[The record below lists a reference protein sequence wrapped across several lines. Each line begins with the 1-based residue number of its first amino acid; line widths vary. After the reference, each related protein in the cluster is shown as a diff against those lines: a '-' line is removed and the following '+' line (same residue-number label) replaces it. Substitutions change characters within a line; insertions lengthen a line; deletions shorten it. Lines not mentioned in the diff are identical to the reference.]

1 MEEEHSHY
9 VAQLKAEFKS
19 CDTTATG
26 FLDRDEL
33 TELCRKL
40 QLDAHLPL
48 LLDTLLGERPHGR
61 VNFEEFKDGLVAILS
76 RCLDFSTSEDNSS
89 YLEPGETL
97 QGQVVGPESVRAA
110 PAAFY
115 LFLALRV
122 STQLTFS
129 FLLLLSAAIP
139 QEVKPKFVKGTK
151 RYGRRSCPETPPNA
165 GLSCDSEESTPSR
178 TEAADSSPP
187 GVRRAKLRRSTS
199 LESVEV
205 RQNICRRRSAVGAEV
220 LQEVL
225 IYCLIQL

>member
-1 MEEEHSHY
+1 
-9 VAQLKAEFKS
+9 LKAEFKS

-33 TELCRKL
+33 TELCKKL

-48 LLDTLLGERPHGR
+48 LLDTLLGERPYGR

-76 RCLDFSTSEDNSS
+76 RCLDLSTSQDNSS
-89 YLEPGETL
+89 YLEP
-97 QGQVVGPESVRAA
+97 
-110 PAAFY
+110 
-115 LFLALRV
+115 
-122 STQLTFS
+122 
-129 FLLLLSAAIP
+129 AIP

-151 RYGRRSCPETPPNA
+151 RYGRRSCPETRPNA

-205 RQNICRRRSAVGAEV
+205 SGSLQNRR
-220 LQEVL
+220 
-225 IYCLIQL
+225 